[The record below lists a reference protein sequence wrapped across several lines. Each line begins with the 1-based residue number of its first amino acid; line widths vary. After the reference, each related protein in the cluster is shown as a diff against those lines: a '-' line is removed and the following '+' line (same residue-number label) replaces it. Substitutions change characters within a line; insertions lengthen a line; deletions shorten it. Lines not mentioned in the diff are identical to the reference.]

1 MKKLSLLIL
10 LLALF
15 SVAPFSF
22 AIAMQSENVARA
34 GQQVITRFFAEDG
47 VPARGIMVRVSNGVE
62 EMALK
67 TDNAGYIYFTAK
79 EGGENAYSYSV
90 AREGNPVL
98 VFEEKTH
105 VAGEASQIRAEGE
118 ESSLITNAMSV
129 ASEMKDV
136 LISSA
141 SLILPLFIVFLLASL
156 AVVYYILKD

>member
-15 SVAPFSF
+15 SLAPFSF

-34 GQQVITRFFAEDG
+34 GQQITTRFFAEDG
-47 VPARGIMVRVSNGVE
+47 VPARGMMVRVSNGVE

-79 EGGENAYSYSV
+79 EGGENAYTYSV
-90 AREGNPVL
+90 PHENGGIL
-98 VFEEKTH
+98 KFEEKTH
-105 VAGEASQIRAEGE
+105 VAGEASQTQEGE
-118 ESSLITNAMSV
+118 ENSLITNAMSV